1 VAGGVRCFRVS
12 PAVVWRRGGPWCLA
26 RGSVPPMP
34 TSVLVFCCWVVFV
47 FISTVCSVLVLNL
60 VTYFVRMADLLPD
73 QVFRPDV
80 NAVGIILVD

>member
-1 VAGGVRCFRVS
+1 
-12 PAVVWRRGGPWCLA
+12 LA
-26 RGSVPPMP
+26 RVIHAPATVTAPPMP

-47 FISTVCSVLVLNL
+47 FISTVCYVLVLNL

-73 QVFRPDV
+73 QVFRLDV